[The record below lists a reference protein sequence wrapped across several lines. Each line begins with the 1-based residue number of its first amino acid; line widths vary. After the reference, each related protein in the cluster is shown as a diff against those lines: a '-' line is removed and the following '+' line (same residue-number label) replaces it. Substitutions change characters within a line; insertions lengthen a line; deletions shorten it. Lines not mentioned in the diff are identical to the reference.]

1 MYNKF
6 VAKDKDVFAT
16 PLFLLSIAIPML
28 TAIGIGIALY
38 FSTTFSSVLSHIWAT
53 MKLPLAIASLSIPLA
68 TWVIANHR
76 SAQITKSNKLQESKR
91 LVETYLE
98 QESFFERVYGRKIT
112 TAKWSFITKED
123 LPVIHAELYEFQKLQ
138 DKGEIKARANVKDDV
153 QAYFHGTH
161 RVFWEYYEH
170 FVKEKENENNEFLLE
185 SFTTQ
190 LYEYLHYNLATFS
203 RAFGTQNVDIEDTC
217 LSTYIS
223 AYFEVYQLCVDLK
236 IDTGDVNDESIRD
249 DYETFIAVANL
260 VSDNYGLRLENAT
273 LGRLKE
279 DLGVKRMVKFATA
292 EPHTQTIN
300 RLINEWA
307 EKFVDNFE
315 PLKMLAIEGKYLS
328 FKLFTKD
335 HNDFILMN
343 FVETDEQVYF
353 GEIQVSRADEKC
365 YMPIYKT
372 ETGIT
377 VNQDATS
384 AEIKMTD
391 IISFIAQFCSPTE

>member
-16 PLFLLSIAIPML
+16 PLFLLSIIIPL
-28 TAIGIGIALY
+28 VLAVSVGAGLY
-38 FSTTFSSVLSHIWAT
+38 YSESFSSFLSNVWLT

-76 SAQITKSNKLQESKR
+76 SAQITKSNKLQASKR

-123 LPVIHAELYEFQKLQ
+123 LPVIHAELYEFQQLQ
-138 DKGEIKARANVKDDV
+138 EKGDIKIRESVTNDV
-153 QAYFHGTH
+153 AEYLNATH
-161 RVFWEYYEH
+161 RIFWEYYEH
-170 FVKEKENENNEFLLE
+170 FVKEKESDNNEFLLE

-190 LYEYLHYNLATFS
+190 LYTYLHYNLASFS
-203 RAFGTQNVDIEDTC
+203 RVFGTQSVDMDDTC

-223 AYFEVYQLCVDLK
+223 AYFEIYQLCIDLK
-236 IDTGDVNDESIRD
+236 INTGEVNDETIRE
-249 DYETFIAVANL
+249 DYETFNAAATLI
-260 VSDNYGLRLENAT
+260 SDQYGLRLENAT

-279 DLGVKRMVKFATA
+279 AIGIKRIVKFATA

-300 RLINEWA
+300 RLINSWA
-307 EKFVDNFE
+307 EKFVDDFSN
-315 PLKMLAIEGKYLS
+315 LKMLAIEGKYLS

-335 HNDFILMN
+335 HNEFILMN
-343 FVETDEQVYF
+343 FVETNEQEYF
-353 GEIQVSRADEKC
+353 GEIQVTYDSEKS

-377 VNQDATS
+377 VNRDASS
-384 AEIKMTD
+384 AEKQLAD
-391 IISFIAQFCSPTE
+391 IIRLFTKFSSDSM